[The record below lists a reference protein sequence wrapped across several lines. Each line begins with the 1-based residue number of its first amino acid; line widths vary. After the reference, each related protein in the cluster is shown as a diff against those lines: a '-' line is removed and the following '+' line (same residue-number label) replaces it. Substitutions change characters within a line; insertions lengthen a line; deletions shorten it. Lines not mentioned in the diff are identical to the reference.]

1 MGRDPH
7 GWSRRSVL
15 VLGVGGAAWL
25 AGAPNGLADV
35 GPGARTP
42 SYALLPFAATSPWR
56 LPVAD
61 TATFAP
67 DDDPR
72 NLAMA
77 DCDVPGQAWVNY
89 DSYSHPIS
97 FADRTDPVVTMT
109 DTDRGLSWKERIPVR
124 ARIAAGTDAH
134 MHVITPDR
142 KRVIEHWV
150 TKRRRN
156 GSYTCR
162 HRAVVELAG
171 SGIDGGA
178 RAYGGSA
185 IGGLIRSWEVR
196 EGLVQHPLAI
206 ALRVEQMRLGP
217 VWPASSDDN
226 TPDYTGPIP
235 MGSYFAIPPDVDLTD
250 LGLQSRAARVVARAC
265 QDYGVYV
272 VDSGGAAALFV
283 QDDGKPAT
291 ARWHASLVG
300 PDWTAVD
307 VRTIFQALRVITD
320 NTPSALRNRGRDA
333 QGAA

>member
-1 MGRDPH
+1 M
-7 GWSRRSVL
+7 L
-15 VLGVGGAAWL
+15 VLGVGSAAEL
-25 AGAPNGLADV
+25 TVASRALADV
-35 GPGARTP
+35 HPGARTP

-72 NLAMA
+72 NVAMA
-77 DCDVPGQAWVNY
+77 DCDEPGQAWVNY

-97 FADRTDPVVTMT
+97 FADYEDPLVTMT
-109 DTDRGLSWKERIPVR
+109 DIDHGLSWKERIPIH

-134 MHVITPDR
+134 MHVITADR

-156 GSYTCR
+156 GNYTCR
-162 HRAVVELAG
+162 HRVAVKLAG

-185 IGGLIRSWEVR
+185 IGGLMRSWEVR
-196 EGLVQHPLAI
+196 EGLIQHPLAI
-206 ALRVEQMRLGP
+206 ALRVEQMHLGP
-217 VWPASSDDN
+217 VWPATSDDG

-235 MGSYFAIPPDVDLTD
+235 MGSYFAIPPGVDLTD
-250 LGLQSRAARVVARAC
+250 LGLQSKAARVVARAC

-272 VDSGGAAALFV
+272 VDSGGASALFI

-291 ARWHASLVG
+291 AAWHASLVG
-300 PDWTAVD
+300 PDWTAAD
-307 VRTIFQALRVITD
+307 VNTIFKALRVITN
-320 NTPSALRNRGRDA
+320 NTPSDRWDTTK
-333 QGAA
+333 AAREIAPATAPSR